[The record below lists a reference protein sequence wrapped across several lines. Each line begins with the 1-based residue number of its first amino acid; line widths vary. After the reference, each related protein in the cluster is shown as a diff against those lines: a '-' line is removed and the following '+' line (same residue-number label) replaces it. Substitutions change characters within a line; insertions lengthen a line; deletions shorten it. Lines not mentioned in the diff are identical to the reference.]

1 MASTATDQ
9 ARLLV
14 SIEATQRRFEKQMAA
29 VAKAAGDSAK
39 GVEATFK
46 KANDNVE
53 RGFQKQ
59 TKAVEQSAGQQ
70 RAAIQNLSFQLNDI
84 TSSLLGGASPF
95 TVMIQQGSQVSQIF
109 QGSGGIIGAVKTL
122 GAAAA
127 TMVNPVSLA
136 SFAMIGLAGAAV
148 QYFSEWATSGDAT
161 SEELTKQADLIQRV
175 ASRLGDTSPVLQE
188 YAEKLK
194 RIADE
199 RERLEALNLTK
210 SGISGDLKADF
221 DALTEAQVAIIQ
233 LVPDANREYGILAGK
248 IEAGTAKAEDFQ
260 RVIDALNKVL
270 LVEKSEAVEQTVD
283 AIEKMKESLG
293 GAQKQIQEVNKE
305 INALK
310 LTGDEARE
318 VGALLLSQFLGLGS
332 SGASAVKEVAKSIT
346 GGLLPGLSQSAEM
359 LGKIVANFST
369 LQDQV
374 NQNPLGQLYPLYSGG
389 GQFLN
394 EDQKNTFTANEA
406 QLEAAGKTV
415 AAAMIR
421 QLEGFQPTGEW
432 DVNAYRAGYGS
443 DTTTRA
449 NGEVVKVTKGMIVTL
464 DEAERDL
471 SRRLIEFQ
479 SGIQRAIGAD
489 TWRSL
494 NEAQQ
499 SALTSIAYNYGSLPK
514 RIVDAIKSGGGP
526 DVVAKAI
533 ADLGSD
539 NGGVNNNRRR
549 NEAQSYLSGTGY
561 SMADARL
568 GKSNR
573 RSPREVFQGDLSKVQ
588 ERIDLLTAEYQAQ
601 AQLNPAI
608 NDYGFS
614 LEKAR
619 IQQQL
624 LADAQRAGVEV
635 TPELKGQIEM
645 LATAYA
651 RASSAGDQLKAS
663 QEKAAQVA
671 QEFNALGKDLLGG
684 FISDLQAG
692 KSGAEALANAIGK
705 IGQKL
710 LDSGLD
716 AIFGGGKAGGGI
728 FGSLFGGF
736 LGGKSKFPAAPG
748 GGLYAKGGIADQ
760 ASIFGEDGAEAAVPL
775 PDGRRIPVSLKVN
788 APKAGRGR
796 SGGVFAPVTNI
807 DARGSQMTRAEIKS
821 LLDDRDRRL
830 ERSVMGRVSARVR
843 DDNERY
849 VT

>member
-1 MASTATDQ
+1 MPATDQ
-9 ARLLV
+9 ERLLV

-29 VAKAAGDSAK
+29 VAKAAGDSAR

-46 KANDNVE
+46 KANDNVAS
-53 RGFQKQ
+53 GFQKQ

-148 QYFSEWATSGDAT
+148 QYFSEWASSGDAT
-161 SEELTKQADLIQRV
+161 AEDLQKQADLIQRV
-175 ASRLGDTSPVLQE
+175 AARLGDASPVLQD

-199 RERLEALNLTK
+199 QERIE
-210 SGISGDLKADF
+210 GLKAVKVGLNADVQSQF
-221 DALTEAQVAIIQ
+221 SALSDAVVEQLQ
-233 LVPDANREYGILAGK
+233 LVPDANREYGVLASK

-270 LVEKSEAVEQTVD
+270 LTEKSEGIEKAVS
-283 AIEKMKESLG
+283 AIERMQASFADSQGEIKRADKEL
-293 GAQKQIQEVNKE
+293 NT
-305 INALK
+305 
-310 LTGDEARE
+310 LTLTAEEAKDA
-318 VGALLLSQFLGLGS
+318 GALLASQFLGLGAG
-332 SGASAVKEVAKSIT
+332 GADAIKKAAEAVTSN
-346 GGLLPGLSQSAEM
+346 LNPGLSDA
-359 LGKIVANFST
+359 LDWVKKLVANFDT
-369 LQDQV
+369 LQTQV
-374 NQNPLGQLYPLYSGG
+374 NQTRLGALSPLYSGG
-389 GQFLN
+389 GRFLN
-394 EDQKNTFTANEA
+394 EGEANAVWVNED
-406 QLEAAGKTV
+406 EMKRVGES
-415 AAAMIR
+415 AAAVMIKR
-421 QLEGFQPTGEW
+421 LESFQPTGKW

-449 NGEVVKVTKGMIVTL
+449 NGDVVKVTEGMIVTL

-471 SRRLIEFQ
+471 ARRLVEFQ
-479 SGIQRAIGAD
+479 AGIKAAIGDD

-499 SALTSIAYNYGSLPK
+499 AALTSIAYNYGSLPK
-514 RIVDAIKSGGGP
+514 RIVQAIQSGGGP
-526 DVVAKAI
+526 EVVAKAI

-539 NGGVNNNRRR
+539 NDGVNRNRRR
-549 NEAQSYLSGTGY
+549 NEAQSYLSGSGY
-561 SMADARL
+561 SMSEAGLRDT
-568 GKSNR
+568 KR
-573 RSPREVFQGDLSKVQ
+573 RSPSEVFQGDLSKVQ

-635 TPELKGQIEM
+635 TPELKGQIET

-663 QEKAAQVA
+663 QEQAAQVA

-716 AIFGGGKAGGGI
+716 AIFGGGKPGGGI
-728 FGSLFGGF
+728 FGGLFSL
-736 LGGKSKFPAAPG
+736 LGGGGSKFPAAPT
-748 GGLYAKGGIADQ
+748 GGLYAKGGIANQ

-788 APKAGRGR
+788 GPKAGRGR
-796 SGGVFAPVTNI
+796 SGGVFAPVTHI
-807 DARGSQMTRAEIKS
+807 DARGSQMTRAEMKS
-821 LLDDRDRRL
+821 LLDERDRKL

-849 VT
+849 AP